1 MKGRLVA
8 EYNMTIGDY
17 FTLLSIIFGVLSAGC
32 WSYASWRGIRN
43 AVGGYDMDLEVAAEA
58 RRSAG
63 WNGVGAAF
71 AALAVACTSATTA
84 AKVVPWMKWAAT
96 SVL

>member
-1 MKGRLVA
+1 
-8 EYNMTIGDY
+8 MTIGDY
-17 FTLLSIIFGVLSAGC
+17 LTLLSILFGVLSAGC

-43 AVGGYDMDLEVAAEA
+43 AVGGYDMDLEVGAEG
-58 RRSAG
+58 RISAG
-63 WNGVGAAF
+63 WNGGGVAF
-71 AALAVACTSATTA
+71 AALAVVRGSATKA